1 MGLLK
6 GWNWI
11 RIFRL
16 VVGTAALV
24 QGILYHNNVLGMMGG
39 LLLVQA
45 VFNMGCCGV
54 GGCAVPSKSQAK
66 NQEPIKSIDYE
77 EVVS

>member
-11 RIFRL
+11 RVFRL

-24 QGILYHNNVLGMMGG
+24 QGILYHNNVLWMMGG

-54 GGCAVPSKSQAK
+54 GGCAVTPSAK
-66 NQEPIKSIDYE
+66 KQDVTKTVDYE
-77 EVVS
+77 EVV